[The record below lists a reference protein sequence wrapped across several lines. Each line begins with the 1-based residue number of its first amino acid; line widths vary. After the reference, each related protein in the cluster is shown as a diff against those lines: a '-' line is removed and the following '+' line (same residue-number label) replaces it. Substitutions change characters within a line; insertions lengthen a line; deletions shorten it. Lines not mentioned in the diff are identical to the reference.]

1 VVVRTPELLRL
12 FLLARKAQPAVAD
25 LLRAMAA
32 AVVEA
37 VVLES
42 QAAERVLLVQRAA
55 RVEQV
60 LRQQCLSTAQPTQVV
75 VAVAEQWEVSLVLV
89 EVGLVLQAEQLRT
102 LLLEAQIL
110 EVGVVEEVHQPR
122 F

>member
-1 VVVRTPELLRL
+1 
-12 FLLARKAQPAVAD
+12 
-25 LLRAMAA
+25 MAA

>member
-60 LRQQCLSTAQPTQVV
+60 LRQQCLSTAQTTQVV